1 VPNALYQ
8 LGVCPSAQSVD
19 QYLALPPV
27 IDGAHRSQ
35 RELPAVSRAGKT
47 RRWLQDHR
55 RDVFVKRAAQE
66 GYRSRAAYKLAE
78 IDDRDRIF
86 AAGQMVV
93 DLGAAPG
100 GWSQLAAARTRPG
113 GCVIAIDALAMDPLP
128 GVEFIRG
135 DFREREALERLEAAL
150 KGRAVDL
157 VLSDM
162 APNMSGIRASDQAR
176 AMALA
181 ELALEFADRHLAPGG
196 SLLVKVFQGADYPA
210 FLDAMKRRCRET
222 KVRKPEAS
230 KRRSAEHYL
239 LGRSFAI

>member
-1 VPNALYQ
+1 MT
-8 LGVCPSAQSVD
+8 
-19 QYLALPPV
+19 
-27 IDGAHRSQ
+27 
-35 RELPAVSRAGKT
+35 RAGKT

-78 IDDRDRIF
+78 IDDLDSIF
-86 AAGQMVV
+86 APGQVVV

-113 GCVIAIDALAMDPLP
+113 GRVVAMDPLAMAPLP

-135 DFREREALERLEAAL
+135 DFHQRETLARLEAVLA
-150 KGRAVDL
+150 GRTVDL

-162 APNMSGIRASDQAR
+162 APNISGTRASDQAR
-176 AMALA
+176 SMALA
-181 ELALEFADRHLAPGG
+181 ELALDFADTHLVAGG
-196 SLLVKVFQGADYPA
+196 TLLVKVFQGADYPA
-210 FLDAMKRRCRET
+210 FLAAMKRRCRDT

-230 KRRSAEHYL
+230 KRKSAEHYL
-239 LGRSFAI
+239 LGRGFGA

>member
-1 VPNALYQ
+1 MT
-8 LGVCPSAQSVD
+8 
-19 QYLALPPV
+19 
-27 IDGAHRSQ
+27 
-35 RELPAVSRAGKT
+35 RAGKT

-55 RDVFVKRAAQE
+55 RDVFVQRAAQA

-78 IDDRDRIF
+78 IDDRDGIF
-86 AAGQMVV
+86 APGQVVV

-113 GCVIAIDALAMDPLP
+113 GRVVAMDRLAMAPLP

-135 DFREREALERLEAAL
+135 DFHQGETLARLEAVLA
-150 KGRAVDL
+150 GRTVDL

-162 APNMSGIRASDQAR
+162 APNISGIRASDQAR

-181 ELALEFADRHLAPGG
+181 ELALDFADRHLVAGG
-196 SLLVKVFQGADYPA
+196 ALLVKVFQGADYPA
-210 FLDAMKRRCRET
+210 FLAAMKRRCRDT

-230 KRRSAEHYL
+230 KRKSAEHYL
-239 LGRSFAI
+239 LGRGFAV

>member
-1 VPNALYQ
+1 VT
-8 LGVCPSAQSVD
+8 
-19 QYLALPPV
+19 
-27 IDGAHRSQ
+27 
-35 RELPAVSRAGKT
+35 RARKT

-55 RDVFVKRAAQE
+55 NDLFVKRAAQE

-78 IDDRDRIF
+78 IDDRDGVL
-86 AAGQMVV
+86 APGQVVV

-100 GWSQLAAARTRPG
+100 GWSQLAAARTGPG
-113 GCVIAIDALAMDPLP
+113 GRVIAMDILAMEPLH
-128 GVEFIRG
+128 GVELVRG
-135 DFREREALERLEAAL
+135 DFREQETLERLEAAL
-150 KGRAVDL
+150 EGRAVDL

-176 AMALA
+176 AMGLA
-181 ELALEFADRHLAPGG
+181 ELALEFADEHLAPGG

-210 FLDAMKRRCRET
+210 FLDALKRRCRET

-239 LGRSFAI
+239 LGRGFAI

>member
-1 VPNALYQ
+1 MT
-8 LGVCPSAQSVD
+8 
-19 QYLALPPV
+19 
-27 IDGAHRSQ
+27 
-35 RELPAVSRAGKT
+35 RAGKT
-47 RRWLQDHR
+47 RRWLHEHR

-86 AAGQMVV
+86 APGQVVV

-100 GWSQLAAARTRPG
+100 GWSQLAAARTQPG
-113 GCVIAIDALAMDPLP
+113 GRVVAIDVLAMDPLP
-128 GVEFIRG
+128 GVAFIRG
-135 DFREREALERLEAAL
+135 DFHEPEALEGLEAAL
-150 KGRAVDL
+150 EGRSVDL

-162 APNMSGIRASDQAR
+162 APNMSGVRASDQAR

-210 FLDAMKRRCRET
+210 FLAAMKRRCLEI

-239 LGRSFAI
+239 LGRGFATWS